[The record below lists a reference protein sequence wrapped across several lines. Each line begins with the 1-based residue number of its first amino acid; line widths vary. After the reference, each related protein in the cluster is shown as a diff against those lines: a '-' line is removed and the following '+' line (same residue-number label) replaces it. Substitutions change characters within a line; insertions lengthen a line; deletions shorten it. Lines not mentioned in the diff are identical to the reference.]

1 MLTVVQDAASVDPDA
16 LVKYFPAGHAVHDE
30 AAEPE
35 YVPEA
40 HCTIMHVGCKNAVVM
55 GPQEITNH

>member
-1 MLTVVQDAASVDPDA
+1 MLT
-16 LVKYFPAGHAVHDE
+16 AVNDE

-40 HCTIMHVGCKNAVVM
+40 HCTIMHVRCKKTVVL
-55 GPQEITNH
+55 GPQEIST